1 MAELTLSRAD
11 ELSPETV
18 RNQIVRDLSQLD
30 TRGPSISDVI
40 PTIVLTDSEE
50 TYYRMDSGVLPMRQ
64 TALSAEAPVGST
76 EDLSK
81 DQYSVDTFQK
91 KRSPERGA
99 DFEIN
104 TDEDLLNAFNWCVDQ
119 LQRELRM
126 TREVAG
132 WQGLDD
138 VNGLIGEDGQT
149 AHPALDSSHVLTP
162 ATAFSDTANSNPQN
176 VFHDA
181 DELVDTEGTLL
192 DQLPQPTAYVPPS
205 VMTDFKK
212 NDDLEGRFSGVAV
225 QGLTEE
231 QVANVL
237 PVDNIVK
244 VYTKTVRTNAE
255 GQPIDENDNV
265 VDDRSNAVKDNIL
278 EPYDVSAGT
287 QRRNIVYGTLGD
299 PRVMG
304 MPVLTDRLDNI
315 VQRGGEEPNGSWS
328 VDTSM
333 GFVTQ
338 SWWNNDPP
346 QTWYKVAQEIGTE
359 LVRPENMVVIQDI

>member
-30 TRGPSISDVI
+30 TRGPSITDVL

-50 TYYRMDSGVLPMRQ
+50 TYYRMNSGALPMRQ
-64 TALSAEAPVGST
+64 TALSAEAPVGDT

-81 DQYSVDTFQK
+81 DQYSVDTFKK

-99 DFEIN
+99 DFEVN
-104 TDEDLLNAFNWCVDQ
+104 TDEDLLNAFNYCVDQ
-119 LQRELRM
+119 LQRELRV

-132 WQGLDD
+132 WRGLDD
-138 VNGLIGEDGQT
+138 VDGFIGEDGQT
-149 AHPALDSSHVLTP
+149 AHPALDSSHVLKP
-162 ATAFSDTANSNPQN
+162 ATAFSDTANATPQN

-181 DELVDTEGTLL
+181 DELVDTEGTML
-192 DQLPQPTAYVPPS
+192 DELPAPTSYVPPS
-205 VMTDFKK
+205 VATDLKK
-212 NDDLEGRFSGVAV
+212 NNDLEDRFSGVAV

-237 PVDNIVK
+237 PIDNMVK
-244 VYTKTVRTNAE
+244 VYTKVVRTNAE
-255 GQPIDENDNV
+255 GEPIDENDNV
-265 VDDRSNAVKDNIL
+265 VDERENAVKDNIL

-287 QRRNIVYGTLGD
+287 QRRNILFGTAGD
-299 PRVMG
+299 PRAAG

-315 VQRGGEEPNGSWS
+315 GQRGGEEPNGSWS

-338 SWWNNDPP
+338 SWWENDPP
-346 QTWYKVAQEIGTE
+346 QTWYKVAQEFGVE
-359 LVRPENMVVIQDI
+359 MVRPENWVVIQDI

>member
-30 TRGPSISDVI
+30 TRGPSIDDVL

-50 TYYRMDSGVLPMRQ
+50 TYYRMNSAALPMRQ
-64 TALSAEAPVGST
+64 TALAAEAPIGDS
-76 EDLSK
+76 EDLSE
-81 DQYSVDTFQK
+81 DQYSVDTFKK

-99 DFEIN
+99 DFELN
-104 TDEDLLNAFNWCVDQ
+104 TDEDLLNAFNWTVDQ

-138 VNGLIGEDGQT
+138 VDGFVGEDGAT

-181 DELVDTEGTLL
+181 DELVDTEGTML
-192 DQLPQPTAYVPPS
+192 DELPAPTAYVPPS
-205 VMTDFKK
+205 VMTDLKK
-212 NDDLEGRFSGVAV
+212 NDDLESRFSGVAV

-244 VYTKTVRTNAE
+244 VYTKKVRTNDQ
-255 GQPIDENDNV
+255 GQPVDSSGNV

-278 EPYDVSAGT
+278 EPYDNAAGT
-287 QRRNIVYGTLGD
+287 TRRNIVFGTSGD
-299 PRVMG
+299 ARAAG

-315 VQRGGEEPNGSWS
+315 VQRGGEDPNGSWS
-328 VDTSM
+328 VDTTM

-338 SWWNNDPP
+338 SWWENDPA
-346 QTWYKVAQEIGTE
+346 QTWYKVAQEIGVE
-359 LVRPENMVVIQDI
+359 MVRPENWVVIQDI

>member
-1 MAELTLSRAD
+1 MGELTLSRAD

-18 RNQIVRDLSQLD
+18 RNQIVRDLNQLD
-30 TRGPSISDVI
+30 TRGPSIADVM

-50 TYYRMDSGVLPMRQ
+50 TYYRSNSGVLPMRQ
-64 TALSAEAPVGST
+64 TALSAEAPIGDT

-99 DFEIN
+99 DFELN

-119 LQRELRM
+119 LQRELRI
-126 TREVAG
+126 TRELAG
-132 WQGLDD
+132 WRGLDD
-138 VNGLIGEDGQT
+138 VDGLIGPDGQT

-162 ATAFSDTANSNPQN
+162 ATAFSDTANSTPQN

-192 DQLPQPTAYVPPS
+192 DQMSAPTTYVPPS
-205 VMTDFKK
+205 VMTDLKK
-212 NDDLEGRFSGVAV
+212 NEDLQDRFTGVGT
-225 QGLTEE
+225 QGLTEN
-231 QVANVL
+231 QVANIL
-237 PVDNIVK
+237 PVDNIQK
-244 VYTKTVRTNAE
+244 VYTKVIRTNAD
-255 GQPIDENDNV
+255 GQPIDENGNV
-265 VDDRSNAVKDNIL
+265 VEERENAVKDNIL
-278 EPYDVSAGT
+278 EPYDPDAGT
-287 QRRNIVYGTLGD
+287 TRRNIVFGTGGD
-299 PRVMG
+299 ARSAG

-315 VQRGGEEPNGSWS
+315 VQRGGEEPTGSWS

-338 SWWNNDPP
+338 SWWNEDPP
-346 QTWYKVAQEIGTE
+346 QTWYKVAQEIGVE
-359 LVRPENMVVIQDI
+359 MVRPENWVVIQDI